1 MWQVKKSQFVGCLI
15 GQCLGDALGF
25 VKEGASAI
33 VCRRYVEDVLKLK
46 KIDELTW
53 GQYSDD
59 SQLARE
65 LLLSYVSKG
74 MFDQKDFARRVMV
87 LFDRGRVVGGGF
99 ASARAAHRLVEG
111 IQLDEAGE
119 PPPYAGNGTAMRA
132 APIGLIHYDTPDKL
146 VEASHDQSRITHKD
160 KRCSAGAI
168 AIAGAV
174 AQALHGDPINV
185 EEFCVT
191 LSNWTDRYDP
201 VLGNALA
208 SGMCGWIKLHP
219 IDALTK
225 ISIVGLQGEFF
236 NQSWEGISPFVTTS
250 VLWSL
255 YSFLR
260 TPEDY
265 WESICTA
272 ISPGGDVDTTAAM
285 TGAISGARVG
295 IGGIPY
301 NWARRVTDCG
311 EWEYDDLVRLAEQCY
326 ETRLKQ

>member
-33 VCRRYVEDVLKLK
+33 ACSRYVEDVLRPK
-46 KIDELTW
+46 KVDELTW

-74 MFDQKDFARRVMV
+74 RFDHKDFARRIMV

-111 IQLDEAGE
+111 VQLDEAGE

-132 APIGLIHYDTPDKL
+132 APIGLIYYDTPERL
-146 VEASHDQSRITHKD
+146 VEASHDQSRITHQD

-174 AQALHGDPINV
+174 AQALYRDPIDV

-191 LSNWTDRYDP
+191 LSNWTRGYDP
-201 VLGNALA
+201 VLADALA
-208 SGMCGWIKLHP
+208 SNMCGWIKLQP

-225 ISIVGLQGEFF
+225 ISVVGLRGEFF
-236 NQSWEGISPFVTTS
+236 NQRWEGISPFVTTS

-260 TPEDY
+260 TREDY

-272 ISPGGDVDTTAAM
+272 ITSGGDVDTTAAM

-295 IGGIPY
+295 IDDIPN
-301 NWARRVTDCG
+301 NWARRVTDRG

-326 ETRLKQ
+326 ETRSKQ

>member
-1 MWQVKKSQFVGCLI
+1 MCPVTKSQFVGSLI

-25 VKEGASAI
+25 VNEGASTI
-33 VCRRYVEDVLKLK
+33 VCERYVEDVLRPKE
-46 KIDELTW
+46 IDEIKW

-74 MFDQKDFARRVMV
+74 RFDDKDYARRIM
-87 LFDRGRVVGGGF
+87 LIFHCGRVVGGGF
-99 ASARAAHRLVEG
+99 ATSRAAHRLVEG
-111 IQLDEAGE
+111 IPLDEAGE

-132 APIGLIHYDTPDKL
+132 APIGLIFYDSPDKL
-146 VEASHDQSRITHKD
+146 VEASDEQSRITHKD

-174 AQALHGDPINV
+174 AQALRSDPIDV
-185 EEFCVT
+185 EEFCMK
-191 LSNWTDRYDP
+191 LSNWTRGYDP
-201 VLGNALA
+201 ILENALA
-208 SGMCGWIKLHP
+208 NDMCGWIKLQP
-219 IDALTK
+219 LDALTK
-225 ISIVGLQGEFF
+225 ISIVGLRNDFS
-236 NQSWEGISPFVTTS
+236 NQRWEGISPFVTTS

-272 ISPGGDVDTTAAM
+272 ISSGGDVDTTAAM
-285 TGAISGARVG
+285 TGAISGTRVG
-295 IGGIPY
+295 IEGIP
-301 NWARRVTDCG
+301 NDWARRVTDCG
-311 EWEYDDLVRLAEQCY
+311 EWEYDDLVKLAIACY